1 MLGTDPRSG
10 RKNQPANDETLWMI
24 GGGVLSLVIVG
35 VMLWTLG
42 AIIDPGVEQ
51 TSNNPIQLLMDQG
64 RGYLLVG
71 GIQLTVFALG
81 MLLLLSLALMLVV
94 VYRRSNKSRSRVDH
108 LAREMAHAKDFVG
121 LGEAASAADT
131 ERLGAEKAGIGVPL
145 AALVNSGKPLYGSW
159 EWVQIW
165 LMGPRAGKT
174 TCVCI
179 PQILE
184 TNGPVLATSNKRDI
198 VDMTRGPRARVG
210 TVWVHDVQGI
220 IGEETTWWWNPLS
233 FIHDMETA
241 EKLADVFVSSA
252 TDAGAK
258 QDAYFESDGKRL
270 LSHLM
275 FAAWVGKRPITDVFL
290 WAQDPENMT
299 ARDTLKAHNYSAL
312 AKALE
317 QIQKLTP
324 KQRDGVYGTMRPW
337 VNVLSY
343 EQVIPWVRN
352 MGIARPEFDH
362 KAFAKSTD
370 TLYLVSKEGGGSA
383 RAITAALVMAV
394 MTEAERTAATQP
406 GGRLK
411 TPMMAVLDEAAN
423 VVRWRELPDVY
434 SHYGSRGI
442 VVSTFFQSY
451 SQGVE
456 AYGEKGMNKLWGAAN
471 IRVAGSG
478 LSDDKFLPFLSQ
490 LIGDRDVLKRSSST
504 SSKSG
509 RSVSSSVQREKIMD
523 VSDLAALPRGR
534 AILTSSGMPSGLIEL
549 KHFSTKPYAQDVE
562 GSKAYYEGVAVEK
575 GMVLD
580 EH

>member
-1 MLGTDPRSG
+1 MIGADPRSG
-10 RKNQPANDETLWMI
+10 RKNQPANDEALWMF

-42 AIIDPGVEQ
+42 AILDPSVEQ

-64 RGYLLVG
+64 RGYAPVG
-71 GIQLTVFALG
+71 GIQVLVCALG
-81 MLLLLSLALMLVV
+81 MSLLVAVAVMLVV
-94 VYRRSNKSRSRVDH
+94 VYRRNTTNRSRVDH
-108 LAREMAHAKDFVG
+108 LAREMAHSKDFAE
-121 LGEAASAADT
+121 LGEAAAKADMQ
-131 ERLGAEKAGIGVPL
+131 RLGAEKAGVGVPL
-145 AALVNSGKPLYGSW
+145 AVLVNNGKPLYGSW

-220 IGEETTWWWNPLS
+220 IGEERSWWWNPLS

-275 FAAWVGKRPITDVFL
+275 FAASIGKRPITDVFL
-290 WAQDPENMT
+290 WAQDPEDMS
-299 ARDTLKAHNYSAL
+299 ARDILHDGGFVAL
-312 AKALE
+312 GQALE

-343 EQVIPWVRN
+343 EQVVPWLRHN
-352 MGIARPEFDH
+352 GANRPEFNH
-362 KAFAKSTD
+362 KAFATSTD

-394 MTEAERTAATQP
+394 MTEAEKTAATQP

-442 VVSTFFQSY
+442 IVSTFFQSY

-456 AYGEKGMNKLWGAAN
+456 AYGEKGMAKLWGAAN
-471 IRVAGSG
+471 IRVAGRG

-490 LIGDRDVLKRSSST
+490 LIGDRDVMKRSSST
-504 SSKSG
+504 SGKSG
-509 RSVSSSVQREKIMD
+509 RSVSTSLQREKTMD
-523 VSDLAALPRGR
+523 TSDLAALPKGR
-534 AILTSSGMPSGLIEL
+534 AILTGSGMPAGLIRLQHYSE
-549 KHFSTKPYAQDVE
+549 KPYANDVE
-562 GSKAYYEGVAVEK
+562 QSKEYYEDLAVSN
-575 GMVLD
+575 GRLCS
-580 EH
+580 